1 MYNSNFA
8 KVSFKLYCED
18 TADTATTDTTDTEGE
33 GAGGGTQGEGQSGAR
48 TTTRKRKRRKKRR
61 ERMRKV
67 SVDESIFDPSNSIKK
82 GDIIEYIVKEEDG
95 KVTKI
100 CSSINI

>member
-1 MYNSNFA
+1 MFNSNFA
-8 KVSFKLYCED
+8 KVRFKLSCED

-61 ERMRKV
+61 RKV
-67 SVDESIFDPSNSIKK
+67 SVDESVFDPSNSIKK

-95 KVTKI
+95 KVSKI
-100 CSSINI
+100 